1 MIHDKQTEWQRQ
13 LNFDVG
19 QSAHSTHSSGSNG
32 SHDQQHQL
40 QDIFGR
46 STKRP
51 ISAPPTSDEVS
62 EFVDRSSFQFSVVV
76 KSPFIFMLKIVHQ
89 GK

>member
-13 LNFDVG
+13 LNFDVS
-19 QSAHSTHSSGSNG
+19 QSGRSTHSSGGNG
-32 SHDQQHQL
+32 SYDQLHQM

-51 ISAPPTSDEVS
+51 ISAPPTSEEVS
-62 EFVDRSSFQFSVVV
+62 G
-76 KSPFIFMLKIVHQ
+76 I
-89 GK
+89 